1 MRFLSN
7 YRQLRFV
14 ISRNGGTA
22 KTVLKTS
29 YDIVSLPYLLTYVIG
44 RFYEEY
50 AFECIGFSS
59 SELTDMLL
67 TMYPNDFAVSMDNTD
82 LVIDDLETWER
93 NCSSYDII
101 RTIGIFK
108 PKELNLSEKL
118 FCKLKKHCKQNGFL
132 AVYAETNEESLII
145 FYRPKSNQRVFGIRR
160 NCYSKNGNS
169 IEIGLLINENTFL
182 WFKTAAIVSFKKYFF
197 SKLTKLHKR
206 NSDRPQMYNLKG
218 ITSDG
223 KVVEFPYISA
233 DKCGVI
239 NIKGLPVGTYKFT
252 EVINETQQ

>member
-1 MRFLSN
+1 
-7 YRQLRFV
+7 
-14 ISRNGGTA
+14 
-22 KTVLKTS
+22 
-29 YDIVSLPYLLTYVIG
+29 
-44 RFYEEY
+44 
-50 AFECIGFSS
+50 
-59 SELTDMLL
+59 MLL

-182 WFKTAAIVSFKKYFF
+182 WFKTAAIVSYK
-197 SKLTKLHKR
+197 
-206 NSDRPQMYNLKG
+206 NNNLKSIFNDVIQEINK
-218 ITSDG
+218 ITIDE
-223 KVVEFPYISA
+223 KALPQDKFRNPYVACLEYLS
-233 DKCGVI
+233 KYGYS
-239 NIKGLPVGTYKFT
+239 IKTI
-252 EVINETQQ
+252 EWE

>member
-7 YRQLRFV
+7 YKQLRFI
-14 ISRNGGTA
+14 ISRNGDTA

-67 TMYPNDFAVSMDNTD
+67 SMYPKDFAVSTDNAD

-101 RTIGIFK
+101 RTIGVFK
-108 PKELNLSEKL
+108 PRKLNYFEQL
-118 FCKLKKHCKQNGFL
+118 FCELKKHFKQNGFH

-182 WFKTAAIVSFKKYFF
+182 WFKTAAIVSYK
-197 SKLTKLHKR
+197 
-206 NSDRPQMYNLKG
+206 NNNLKSIFNDVIQEINK
-218 ITSDG
+218 ITIDE
-223 KVVEFPYISA
+223 KALPQDKFRNPYVACLELSLIHISE
-233 DKCGVI
+233 
-239 NIKGLPVGTYKFT
+239 PTRP
-252 EVINETQQ
+252 

>member
-29 YDIVSLPYLLTYVIG
+29 YDIVSLPYLLTYVMG
-44 RFYEEY
+44 QFFEEY
-50 AFECIGFSS
+50 ADEGVGFSS

-67 TMYPNDFAVSMDNTD
+67 TMYPKDFAVSAEQAE
-82 LVIDDLETWER
+82 LVLDDLETWER

-101 RTIGIFK
+101 RTIGVFK
-108 PKELNLSEKL
+108 PRKLNYFEQL
-118 FCKLKKHCKQNGFL
+118 FCELKKHFKQNGFH

-182 WFKTAAIVSFKKYFF
+182 WFKTAAIVSYKK
-197 SKLTKLHKR
+197 
-206 NSDRPQMYNLKG
+206 NLKSIFNDVIQEINK
-218 ITSDG
+218 ITIDE
-223 KVVEFPYISA
+223 KALPQDIFLNPYVACLEYLS
-233 DKCGVI
+233 KYGYS
-239 NIKGLPVGTYKFT
+239 IKTI
-252 EVINETQQ
+252 EWE

>member
-7 YRQLRFV
+7 YKQLRFI
-14 ISRNGGTA
+14 ISRNGDTA

-67 TMYPNDFAVSMDNTD
+67 SMYPKDFAVSTDNAD

-93 NCSSYDII
+93 NCSSY
-101 RTIGIFK
+101 GIMRKTGTFK
-108 PKELNLSEKL
+108 PRKLNYSEQL
-118 FCKLKKHCKQNGFL
+118 FCKLKKHCKQNGFR

-182 WFKTAAIVSFKKYFF
+182 WFKTAAIVSYKK
-197 SKLTKLHKR
+197 
-206 NSDRPQMYNLKG
+206 NLKSIFNDVIQEINK
-218 ITSDG
+218 ITIDEKALPQDKFRS
-223 KVVEFPYISA
+223 PYVACLEYLS
-233 DKCGVI
+233 KYGYS
-239 NIKGLPVGTYKFT
+239 IKTI
-252 EVINETQQ
+252 EWE

>member
-7 YRQLRFV
+7 LKQLRFT
-14 ISRNGGTA
+14 ISRNGDKA

-29 YDIVSLPYLLTYVIG
+29 YDIVSLPYLLTYVMG
-44 RFYEEY
+44 LFFEEY
-50 AFECIGFSS
+50 ANEGVGFST
-59 SELTDMLL
+59 SELTNMLL
-67 TMYPNDFAVSMDNTD
+67 TMYPKDFAVSAEQAD

-93 NCSSYDII
+93 NCSSYDTI
-101 RTIGIFK
+101 RTIRIFK

-118 FCKLKKHCKQNGFL
+118 FCELKKHFKQNGFH

-182 WFKTAAIVSFKKYFF
+182 WFKTAAIVSYKK
-197 SKLTKLHKR
+197 
-206 NSDRPQMYNLKG
+206 NLKSIFNDVIQEINK
-218 ITSDG
+218 ITIDEKALPQDKFRS
-223 KVVEFPYISA
+223 PYVACLEYLS
-233 DKCGVI
+233 KYGYS
-239 NIKGLPVGTYKFT
+239 IKTI
-252 EVINETQQ
+252 EWE

>member
-29 YDIVSLPYLLTYVIG
+29 YDIVSLPYLLTYVMG
-44 RFYEEY
+44 QFFEEY
-50 AFECIGFSS
+50 ADEGVGFSS

-101 RTIGIFK
+101 
-108 PKELNLSEKL
+108 
-118 FCKLKKHCKQNGFL
+118 
-132 AVYAETNEESLII
+132 
-145 FYRPKSNQRVFGIRR
+145 
-160 NCYSKNGNS
+160 
-169 IEIGLLINENTFL
+169 
-182 WFKTAAIVSFKKYFF
+182 
-197 SKLTKLHKR
+197 
-206 NSDRPQMYNLKG
+206 
-218 ITSDG
+218 
-223 KVVEFPYISA
+223 
-233 DKCGVI
+233 
-239 NIKGLPVGTYKFT
+239 
-252 EVINETQQ
+252 

>member
-7 YRQLRFV
+7 PKQLRFI
-14 ISRNGGTA
+14 ISRNGDTA

-67 TMYPNDFAVSMDNTD
+67 SMYPKDFAVSTDNAD

-93 NCSSYDII
+93 NCSSYDTI
-101 RTIGIFK
+101 RTIRIFK

-118 FCKLKKHCKQNGFL
+118 FCKLKKHFKQNGFH

-145 FYRPKSNQRVFGIRR
+145 FTDPKVIKE
-160 NCYSKNGNS
+160 YSEYE
-169 IEIGLLINENTFL
+169 EIVIQ
-182 WFKTAAIVSFKKYFF
+182 KMAI
-197 SKLTKLHKR
+197 
-206 NSDRPQMYNLKG
+206 
-218 ITSDG
+218 
-223 KVVEFPYISA
+223 A
-233 DKCGVI
+233 
-239 NIKGLPVGTYKFT
+239 
-252 EVINETQQ
+252 

>member
-1 MRFLSN
+1 MSN
-7 YRQLRFV
+7 LKRLRFT
-14 ISRNGGTA
+14 ISRNGDKA

-29 YDIVSLPYLLTYVIG
+29 YDIVSLPYLLTYVMG
-44 RFYEEY
+44 LFFEEY
-50 AFECIGFSS
+50 ANEGVGFST
-59 SELTDMLL
+59 SELTNMLL
-67 TMYPNDFAVSMDNTD
+67 TMYPKDFAVSAEQAD

-118 FCKLKKHCKQNGFL
+118 FCKLKKHFKQNGFH

-145 FYRPKSNQRVFGIRR
+145 FYRPQSNQRVFGIRR

-182 WFKTAAIVSFKKYFF
+182 WFKTAAIVSYK
-197 SKLTKLHKR
+197 
-206 NSDRPQMYNLKG
+206 NNNLKSIFNDVIQEINK
-218 ITSDG
+218 ITIDE
-223 KVVEFPYISA
+223 KALPQDKFCNPYVACLEYLS
-233 DKCGVI
+233 KYGYS
-239 NIKGLPVGTYKFT
+239 IKTI
-252 EVINETQQ
+252 EWE

>member
-1 MRFLSN
+1 MSN

-29 YDIVSLPYLLTYVIG
+29 YDIVSLPYLLTYVMG
-44 RFYEEY
+44 QFFEEY
-50 AFECIGFSS
+50 ADEGVGFSS

-67 TMYPNDFAVSMDNTD
+67 TMYPNDFAVSMDNAD

-93 NCSSYDII
+93 NCSSYDTI
-101 RTIGIFK
+101 RTIRIFK

-118 FCKLKKHCKQNGFL
+118 FCKLKKHCKQNGFY

-145 FYRPKSNQRVFGIRR
+145 FYRPQSNQRVFGIRR
-160 NCYSKNGNS
+160 NFYSKNGNS

-182 WFKTAAIVSFKKYFF
+182 WFKTAAIVSYK
-197 SKLTKLHKR
+197 
-206 NSDRPQMYNLKG
+206 NNNLKPIFNDVIQEINK
-218 ITSDG
+218 ITIDE
-223 KVVEFPYISA
+223 KALPQDKFRNPYVACLEYLS
-233 DKCGVI
+233 KYGYS
-239 NIKGLPVGTYKFT
+239 IKTI
-252 EVINETQQ
+252 EWE